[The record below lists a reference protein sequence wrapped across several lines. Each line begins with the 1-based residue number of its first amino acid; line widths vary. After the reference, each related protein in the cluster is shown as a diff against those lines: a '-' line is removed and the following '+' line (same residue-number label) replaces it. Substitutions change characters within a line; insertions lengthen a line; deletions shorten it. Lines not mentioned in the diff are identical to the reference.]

1 MRDKGNPSRC
11 FVCVSPWFMK
21 NCPHATISFLWSFC
35 TLEQVFHTSNHC
47 INNIQGNTYGSKW
60 KITLKTT
67 EMFRKPIFVHCPH
80 ATNKTNVMELQK
92 IKMPQNQF
100 WSTAIFQWVIH
111 MCCITGFCAKYW
123 LLADWKHD
131 TENICR
137 AGTTEFSE
145 WGMGDL

>member
-1 MRDKGNPSRC
+1 MFC
-11 FVCVSPWFMK
+11 VCVTMICEKLSPRD
-21 NCPHATISFLWSFC
+21 NIFLMVILHPK
-35 TLEQVFHTSNHC
+35 TGYHTSNHC

-100 WSTAIFQWVIH
+100 WSTAIFQWVIN